1 MTTSLE
7 PLVAA
12 QVAKDCFF
20 FSLPKPNIYS
30 CRKAAVKLHAR
41 CIHSAKSPFINVMEM
56 L

>member
-12 QVAKDCFF
+12 QVAKDWF

-30 CRKAAVKLHAR
+30 CRKAAVKLHAC